1 MRLLPY
7 VLVFLSLFN
16 LMVGLPALFG
26 RSGHLQ
32 RSLPSLNDKLVTEEA
47 LAVYALVFGTM
58 GVLLG
63 LVRFAAGWALLGRER
78 VDRELYALCALTFV
92 LEMARDAQMAGVLRD
107 THESLTIAIS
117 ALLLG
122 WVAVAARHYTR

>member
-32 RSLPSLNDKLVTEEA
+32 MSLPALSDKLVTEDA

-58 GVLLG
+58 GTMLG

-78 VDRELYALCALTFV
+78 IDRELYALSGATFV
-92 LEMARDAQMAGVLRD
+92 LEMARDAQMSGVLRD

-122 WVAVAARHYTR
+122 WVAVASRHYCK